1 MEVPRDPRSFL
12 RGREASLAQGLAFRL
27 TSALLEVRNAFA
39 SQPDTVPEHPGSTP
53 DQCPEESRDDGEL
66 VSAVAGCGDMHEE
79 EERDDDRRQPAA
91 VPGPIAVQAHEEE
104 RDRRT
109 DGRPGRVFEDVDRSA
124 RRRSRRECGER
135 RGAAREEGQRG
146 KRCEKDT
153 DRIEAPCVLIA
164 GDAAAGERR
173 NRQREDA
180 ERDPDIDRAFPAH
193 MSSVARVSYHLRV
206 VSVLPRGDAECPPAE
221 RCGGAAGASSV
232 GAMTPS
238 QPTSRLARLA
248 DLTYRRRWRV
258 VFAWVAILVATVVV
272 VPQFAGDYG
281 VEFGSPGSESKA
293 AGDLLERHFQG
304 STGETVNVV
313 WEAPAGAREAQP
325 RIDRLLA
332 AAQRVDDIGDATAPR
347 YSRDGTIGLAQLR
360 LDRPTMDIETSSGE
374 RLLELADDA
383 SSDGLRVELGG
394 FLIQNAQEGQP
405 PELMG
410 LLAAAVVLLIAF
422 GSVVAAGLPLLVAI
436 FGLGISAT
444 LIGLVGLLVDTP
456 DFAPAVA
463 GRRVDRFRIPGLG
476 RSLKS
481 DSGTLATRWSRL
493 VQRRAGT
500 AALAGAAVLILLT
513 LPVLGLRYGFPD
525 EGNDPDG
532 SSTRGAYELVSRG
545 FGPGSTGPL
554 LVVAEE
560 PSGLERVAERMR
572 GEDGVSFVSPIR
584 RSPDGR
590 AAFFSVM
597 PIRSPQDAETADLVE
612 RLRDLAGPGVHVGG
626 LTAAFVDQSHYVAG
640 RIPIFIAGVVLL
652 SFLLLLLAF
661 RAPLI
666 ALKAGVMNL
675 LSVGAAYGVVA
686 LAAEG
691 GRFGSL
697 LGVDTDTPVPPFIPV
712 MMFAVLFGL
721 SMDYEV
727 FLLSRIREE
736 YHRTGEM
743 HSAVSEG
750 LAKTARVIT
759 AAAAIMVVVFLAF
772 VFSTEVFLKLMGV
785 GMATAILVDATI
797 VRMVLVPAVMQLL
810 GPANWWTP
818 RWLDR
823 LLPRLDGETAG
834 VPATAGERG

>member
-1 MEVPRDPRSFL
+1 MSSSH
-12 RGREASLAQGLAFRL
+12 A
-27 TSALLEVRNAFA
+27 
-39 SQPDTVPEHPGSTP
+39 
-53 DQCPEESRDDGEL
+53 
-66 VSAVAGCGDMHEE
+66 
-79 EERDDDRRQPAA
+79 
-91 VPGPIAVQAHEEE
+91 
-104 RDRRT
+104 
-109 DGRPGRVFEDVDRSA
+109 
-124 RRRSRRECGER
+124 RSRLE
-135 RGAAREEGQRG
+135 
-146 KRCEKDT
+146 
-153 DRIEAPCVLIA
+153 
-164 GDAAAGERR
+164 
-173 NRQREDA
+173 
-180 ERDPDIDRAFPAH
+180 
-193 MSSVARVSYHLRV
+193 
-206 VSVLPRGDAECPPAE
+206 
-221 RCGGAAGASSV
+221 
-232 GAMTPS
+232 
-238 QPTSRLARLA
+238 RLA

-258 VFAWVAILVATVVV
+258 VIAWIAILAATIVV
-272 VPQFAGDYG
+272 VPQLAGEYG
-281 VEFGSPGSESKA
+281 GEFGTPGSESKA
-293 AGDLLERHFQG
+293 TSDLLEKHFDG
-304 STGETVNVV
+304 SSGETVNVV
-313 WEAPAGAREAQP
+313 WEAPAGARQAED

-332 AAQRVDDIGDATAPR
+332 EAERVDGIAGASEPR

-360 LDRPTMDIETSSGE
+360 LERSAMDLETSSGT
-374 RLLELADDA
+374 RLIDLAEDA
-383 SSDGLRVELGG
+383 SGDGLRVEVGG
-394 FLIQNAQEGQP
+394 SLIQSAQEGQP

-436 FGLGISAT
+436 FGLGISAS
-444 LIGLVGLLVDTP
+444 LIGIVALLVDTP

-463 GRRVDRFRIPGLG
+463 GLIGIGVGIDYALLILTRFRTAMLNGADERNALAEAVATAGRSVIVAGGTVMISLLGLSFMGVSFLYGVAISASLAVLVVVLASITLLPALLAIVGRRVDRLRIPGLG
-476 RSLKS
+476 RSLRTGG
-481 DSGTLATRWSRL
+481 GTLATRWSRL
-493 VQRRAGT
+493 VQRRAGM
-500 AALAGAAVLILLT
+500 AAAAGATFLILLT

-532 SSTRGAYELVSRG
+532 SSTRAAYELVSRG

-554 LVVAEE
+554 LVASQEPLEAVAD
-560 PSGLERVAERMR
+560 RVRSEK
-572 GEDGVSFVSPIR
+572 GVAFVSPVR
-584 RSPDGR
+584 TSPDGE
-590 AAFFSVM
+590 AAVFSVM
-597 PIRSPQDAETADLVE
+597 PATSPQDAETADLVE
-612 RLRDLAGPGVHVGG
+612 RLREIAPTGVYVGG
-626 LTAAFVDQSHYVAG
+626 LTAAFVDQSDYVSG
-640 RIPIFIAGVVLL
+640 RIPLFISGVVLL
-652 SFLLLLLAF
+652 SFVLLLLAF

-691 GRFGSL
+691 GWFGSL

-736 YHRTGEM
+736 YQRTGET

-810 GPANWWTP
+810 GNANWWTP

-823 LLPRLDGETAG
+823 LLPRLDGEP
-834 VPATAGERG
+834 VRIPAPAGERG

>member
-1 MEVPRDPRSFL
+1 M
-12 RGREASLAQGLAFRL
+12 
-27 TSALLEVRNAFA
+27 
-39 SQPDTVPEHPGSTP
+39 
-53 DQCPEESRDDGEL
+53 
-66 VSAVAGCGDMHEE
+66 
-79 EERDDDRRQPAA
+79 
-91 VPGPIAVQAHEEE
+91 
-104 RDRRT
+104 
-109 DGRPGRVFEDVDRSA
+109 
-124 RRRSRRECGER
+124 
-135 RGAAREEGQRG
+135 
-146 KRCEKDT
+146 
-153 DRIEAPCVLIA
+153 
-164 GDAAAGERR
+164 
-173 NRQREDA
+173 
-180 ERDPDIDRAFPAH
+180 
-193 MSSVARVSYHLRV
+193 
-206 VSVLPRGDAECPPAE
+206 
-221 RCGGAAGASSV
+221 
-232 GAMTPS
+232 
-238 QPTSRLARLA
+238 
-248 DLTYRRRWRV
+248 

-281 VEFGSPGSESKA
+281 VEFGTPGSESKA
-293 AGDLLERHFQG
+293 AADLLERHFQG

-332 AAQRVDDIGDATAPR
+332 AAQRVDGIGDATAPR

-444 LIGLVGLLVDTP
+444 LIGLVALLVDTP

-463 GRRVDRFRIPGLG
+463 GLIGIGVGIDYALLILTRFRTAMLHGADERNALGEALSTAGRSVIVAGGTVVISMLGLMFMGVSFLYGVAISASLAVLVVVLASITLLPALLAIAGRRVDRLRIPGLG

-532 SSTRGAYELVSRG
+532 SSTRAAYQLVSRG
-545 FGPGSTGPL
+545 FGPGSSGPL
-554 LVVAEE
+554 LVVADE

-572 GEDGVSFVSPIR
+572 GEDGVTFVSPIR
-584 RSPDGR
+584 SSPDGR

-597 PIRSPQDAETADLVE
+597 PISSPQDAETADLVD

-691 GRFGSL
+691 GWFGSL

-736 YHRTGEM
+736 YHRTGET

-823 LLPRLDGETAG
+823 LLPRLDGEPVR

>member
-1 MEVPRDPRSFL
+1 M
-12 RGREASLAQGLAFRL
+12 
-27 TSALLEVRNAFA
+27 
-39 SQPDTVPEHPGSTP
+39 
-53 DQCPEESRDDGEL
+53 
-66 VSAVAGCGDMHEE
+66 
-79 EERDDDRRQPAA
+79 
-91 VPGPIAVQAHEEE
+91 
-104 RDRRT
+104 
-109 DGRPGRVFEDVDRSA
+109 
-124 RRRSRRECGER
+124 
-135 RGAAREEGQRG
+135 
-146 KRCEKDT
+146 
-153 DRIEAPCVLIA
+153 
-164 GDAAAGERR
+164 
-173 NRQREDA
+173 
-180 ERDPDIDRAFPAH
+180 
-193 MSSVARVSYHLRV
+193 
-206 VSVLPRGDAECPPAE
+206 
-221 RCGGAAGASSV
+221 
-232 GAMTPS
+232 
-238 QPTSRLARLA
+238 
-248 DLTYRRRWRV
+248 

-281 VEFGSPGSESKA
+281 VEFGTPGSESKA
-293 AGDLLERHFQG
+293 AADLLERHFQG

-332 AAQRVDDIGDATAPR
+332 AAQRVDGIGDATAPR

-360 LDRPTMDIETSSGE
+360 LDRPTMDIEASSGE

-444 LIGLVGLLVDTP
+444 LIGLVALLVDTP
-456 DFAPAVA
+456 DFAPAVAGLIGIGVGIDYALLILTRFRTAMLHGADERTALGEALSTAGRSVIVAGGTVVISMLGLMFMGVSFLYGVAISASLAVLVVVLASITLLPALLAIA

-476 RSLKS
+476 RSLKP

-572 GEDGVSFVSPIR
+572 GEDGVTFVSPIR
-584 RSPDGR
+584 SSPDGR

-597 PIRSPQDAETADLVE
+597 PMSSPQDAETADLVD

-626 LTAAFVDQSHYVAG
+626 LTAAFVDQSDYVAR

-652 SFLLLLLAF
+652 SFLLLLVAF

-736 YHRTGEM
+736 YHRTGET

-823 LLPRLDGETAG
+823 LLPRLDGEPVR

>member
-1 MEVPRDPRSFL
+1 MV
-12 RGREASLAQGLAFRL
+12 LAWIAI
-27 TSALLEVRNAFA
+27 FA
-39 SQPDTVPEHPGSTP
+39 
-53 DQCPEESRDDGEL
+53 
-66 VSAVAGCGDMHEE
+66 
-79 EERDDDRRQPAA
+79 
-91 VPGPIAVQAHEEE
+91 
-104 RDRRT
+104 
-109 DGRPGRVFEDVDRSA
+109 
-124 RRRSRRECGER
+124 
-135 RGAAREEGQRG
+135 
-146 KRCEKDT
+146 
-153 DRIEAPCVLIA
+153 
-164 GDAAAGERR
+164 
-173 NRQREDA
+173 
-180 ERDPDIDRAFPAH
+180 
-193 MSSVARVSYHLRV
+193 
-206 VSVLPRGDAECPPAE
+206 
-221 RCGGAAGASSV
+221 
-232 GAMTPS
+232 
-238 QPTSRLARLA
+238 
-248 DLTYRRRWRV
+248 
-258 VFAWVAILVATVVV
+258 ATLVV
-272 VPQFAGDYG
+272 VPRFAGEYG
-281 VEFGSPGSESKA
+281 VEFGTPGSESKA
-293 AGDLLERHFQG
+293 ATDLLEKHFDG

-313 WEAPAGAREAQP
+313 WEAPGGAREAQP

-332 AAQRVDDIGDATAPR
+332 ESRRVDGIGDASAPR
-347 YSRDGTIGLAQLR
+347 YSRDGTIGLVQLR
-360 LDRPTMDIETSSGE
+360 LDRPTMDIETSSGKH
-374 RLLELADDA
+374 LLELADDA

-444 LIGLVGLLVDTP
+444 LIGIVALLVDTP

-463 GRRVDRFRIPGLG
+463 GLIGIGVGIDYALLILTRFRTAMLHGADERAALAEAVSTAGRSVIVAGGTVVISLLGLMFMGVSFLYGVAISASLAVLVVVLASITLLPALLSIAGRRVDRLHIPGLG
-476 RSLKS
+476 RSLRANG
-481 DSGTLATRWSRL
+481 GTLATRWSRL

-500 AALAGAAVLILLT
+500 AAAAGAAVLILLM
-513 LPVLGLRYGFPD
+513 LPVLGLRFGFPD

-532 SSTRGAYELVSRG
+532 SSTRAAYELVSRG

-554 LVVAEE
+554 LVVSEE
-560 PSGLERVAERMR
+560 PSALERAAERMR
-572 GEDGVSFVSPIR
+572 GEEGVSFVGPIR
-584 RSPDGR
+584 RSPDGQ

-597 PIRSPQDAETADLVE
+597 PATSPQDAATADLVD
-612 RLRDLAGPGVHVGG
+612 RLRDLARPGVHVGG
-626 LTAAFVDQSHYVAG
+626 LTAAFVDQSDYVAG
-640 RIPIFIAGVVLL
+640 RIPVFIAGVVLL
-652 SFLLLLLAF
+652 SFVLLLLAF

-691 GRFGSL
+691 GWFGSL

-736 YHRTGEM
+736 YHRTGET
-743 HSAVSEG
+743 HAAVTAG

-759 AAAAIMVVVFLAF
+759 AAAAIMVVVFLSF

-823 LLPRLDGETAG
+823 VLPRLDGKPAR